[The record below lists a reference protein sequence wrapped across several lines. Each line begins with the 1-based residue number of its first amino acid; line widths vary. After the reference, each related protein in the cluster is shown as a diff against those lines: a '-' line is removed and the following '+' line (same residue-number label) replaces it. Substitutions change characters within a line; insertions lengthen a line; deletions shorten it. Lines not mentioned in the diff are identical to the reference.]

1 LSWDIAGGIDQSAA
15 GEFKRKRPVRT
26 SGFLRKP
33 KSALP
38 SEGTVME
45 AYVRDL
51 SIVPE
56 IIALQE
62 SPRMDPFHT
71 IKMAA
76 NSAKRP
82 FCRKASSPI
91 AEPRH

>member
-1 LSWDIAGGIDQSAA
+1 
-15 GEFKRKRPVRT
+15 
-26 SGFLRKP
+26 
-33 KSALP
+33 
-38 SEGTVME
+38 ME

-91 AEPRH
+91 AEPAATLNANGENDGHTHRVSGLLDILES